1 MATTYEEIAG
11 FLKEEELDFMDLR
24 EQGGDGLAVRFLGNE
39 SFQTILLEEG
49 GKFIRFFDEP
59 KCFLPVRSAEHKA
72 KVFETLLTIQ
82 NETKMM
88 QWGYDPNDG
97 KIRACIELP
106 LDDAKLTKHL
116 FVRIL
121 EGLSLIVNQ
130 SRARI
135 LHVMIVGEDTGSDN
149 EYEQMNAIV
158 DTVMQNQPGE
168 NDIPEEI

>member
-24 EQGGDGLAVRFLGNE
+24 EQGGDGLAVRYLGNE
-39 SFQTILLEEG
+39 SFQTIRLEEG
-49 GKFIRFFDEP
+49 GKFIHFFDESRVI
-59 KCFLPVRSAEHKA
+59 LPGIPAEYKA

-82 NETKMM
+82 NETKMLK
-88 QWGYDPNDG
+88 WGYDSNEG
-97 KIRACIELP
+97 NFSACVELP

-135 LHVMIVGEDTGSDN
+135 LHVMIVGEDTGPDN
-149 EYEQMNAIV
+149 EYEQMNAVV

-168 NDIPEEI
+168 DDIPEEI